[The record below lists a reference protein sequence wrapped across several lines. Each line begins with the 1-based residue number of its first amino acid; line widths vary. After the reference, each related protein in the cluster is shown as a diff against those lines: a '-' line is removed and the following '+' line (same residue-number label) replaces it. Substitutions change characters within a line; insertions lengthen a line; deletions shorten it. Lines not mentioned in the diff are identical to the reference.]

1 MYLHGYEYITVVSDV
16 CFFVQGGPLP
26 AINGIIAPISRF
38 KTPGKPIY
46 KGPTL

>member
-16 CFFVQGGPLP
+16 CFFVQSGPQP
-26 AINGIIAPISRF
+26 AINGIIAPRSRF

-46 KGPTL
+46 KDGL